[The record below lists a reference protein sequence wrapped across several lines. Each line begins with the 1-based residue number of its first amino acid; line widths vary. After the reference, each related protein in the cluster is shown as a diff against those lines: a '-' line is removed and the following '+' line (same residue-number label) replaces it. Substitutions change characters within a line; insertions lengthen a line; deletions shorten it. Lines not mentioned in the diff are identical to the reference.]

1 MKLSLLLISLMV
13 GGCCSCGSDV
23 ATYTELP
30 PIVKI
35 NERYIPIPE
44 ILIDGATAELTQ
56 ESDSL
61 YTFSDVFTDSTT
73 GKKIEI
79 SGVIPKKKDKIHFS
93 ARVPKDSIKT
103 ADKETTIKQVPIQKE
118 KGLME
123 RFFENVYYVASFVL
137 AIITL
142 LIIYTV
148 VKK

>member
-13 GGCCSCGSDV
+13 GGCSCCSPEIQ
-23 ATYTELP
+23 YEELP

-44 ILIDGATAELTQ
+44 ILIDGAELPIIK
-56 ESDSL
+56 EDNL
-61 YTFSDVFTDSTT
+61 WTFSGEATDSTT
-73 GKKIEI
+73 GKKVEL
-79 SGVIPKKKDKIHFS
+79 SGVVDTVSKKILYTVHVKKDSVKVQDTS
-93 ARVPKDSIKT
+93 KT
-103 ADKETTIKQVPIQKE
+103 VTLKAIPKE